1 MGVKAKVD
9 TGARTSAIQAS
20 EVRPYDRAGEARV
33 RFLAHAEEG
42 ATIEVDAPL
51 LEHRWIKDS
60 GGHATHRPIIVTQ
73 MQVGPVSF
81 EAEMS
86 LAPRADMGFRMLL
99 GREAVRGRFLV
110 DPGRSYLAGE
120 GVTVEPVLAAD

>member
-1 MGVKAKVD
+1 
-9 TGARTSAIQAS
+9 
-20 EVRPYDRAGEARV
+20 
-33 RFLAHAEEG
+33 
-42 ATIEVDAPL
+42 
-51 LEHRWIKDS
+51 
-60 GGHATHRPIIVTQ
+60 

-110 DPGRSYLAGE
+110 DPGRSYIAGE
-120 GVTVEPVLAAD
+120 GATVEPVLAVD